1 MREGGFFE
9 QKRTSPTSFLV
20 VVVLHAAALA
30 AVLLIKGPVFTAPSE
45 PTVVYEVP
53 IPPDPEPIPDPPQRR
68 ADPRPQQHQS
78 VIDRVPPVIDRQVPG
93 PVVDNRP
100 FPPVPPTRTPPGN
113 EAVPEPRVEPTPP
126 PPVRREAVMQSSDLQ
141 PPYPASEERAER
153 EGSVRIRV
161 TIGTNGRVIAA
172 EKVSATSDAFWQATE
187 RHARSRWRFRP
198 ATVDGRPVE
207 STKVLTVTFRLQDG

>member
-9 QKRTSPTSFLV
+9 QKRASPTSLAV
-20 VVVLHAAALA
+20 VILLHATALA
-30 AVLLIKGPVFTAPSE
+30 AVMLIKGPAFTAPPE
-45 PTVVYEVP
+45 PLDTYNVP
-53 IPPDPEPIPDPPQRR
+53 IEPEPEPNPEPPPQRQ
-68 ADPRPQQHQS
+68 DPRPNRHES
-78 VIDRVPPVIDRQVPG
+78 VIDRVPPVIDRQTPG
-93 PVVDNRP
+93 PIVDNRP
-100 FPPVPPTRTPPGN
+100 IPPIPPTRTPPGD
-113 EAVPEPRVEPTPP
+113 ETVQRIEPAP

-161 TIGTNGRVIAA
+161 TIGTNGRVVAA

-207 STKVLTVTFRLQDG
+207 SSKVLTVTFRLQET